1 MLLITTLFNQN
12 SHISILGKYM
22 TFNDRLTMKIIKKL
36 LLSPWTALVTLVLV
50 LGIKIAEPVFVEST
64 RLNYFDQL
72 ITSREATVNKNIY
85 TVNIDE
91 AALDKY
97 GQWPLPRGEYAKI
110 VEDLYRRGA
119 GLVVLNIIMPDS
131 DRSKQDAVLAR
142 AMEKFPV
149 VLGSVPSE
157 RTKNTPR
164 TPGSA
169 VINSEFQDQIVQYP
183 GLIANVPLLENAAAG
198 VGIVNTLPEID
209 GVNRRLPLIV
219 SVNEK
224 IYASMSI
231 EVLRVAAGDN
241 TVQVKLSPIG
251 VEKMR
256 IPKFG
261 PITTDELG
269 RIWVD
274 TTQKSKSTGLT
285 ELPANFDGAIV
296 IVGTSAAGLG
306 NPVPTAQGAMWPQD
320 YQAAAIGTMIN
331 GVNIQRPDYADGL
344 EIIAI
349 ASAGILLLI
358 LTRWVY
364 VGLASVVVLT
374 VGGYFASRWAF
385 VNYLFLFDA
394 TAFIGSTVLV
404 ALHAYGVK
412 FVSEFLQKQA
422 IKKQFAGYCS
432 KEVVEMLQKDPDLIK
447 RGVRKDVSVMFSD
460 LRGFTPIGEHYGDDV
475 AGLGKYMNGYM
486 DAISK
491 PIMDNKG
498 MVIKYVGDA
507 SMHIHGAPIEDT
519 NHARTIVAVGLQMLD
534 AVDAYTKEMEA
545 QGLPPAAM
553 GWGCNTGIG
562 FIGEMGSTDRHSY
575 DILGDMVSTAARLE
589 ARCKAYGVLCIIGAE
604 TYNRT
609 KDDFFYLMI
618 DNLQPKGKSV
628 ADLIYTALRPNGDD
642 WSKDLV
648 RYNEMQLLYKSK
660 KFDEAAAMCSKMK
673 GTFGGQMDKY
683 YKIWIERCDFMKQ
696 QDLGDN
702 WQGEFIAHEK

>member
-1 MLLITTLFNQN
+1 MLKK
-12 SHISILGKYM
+12 IL
-22 TFNDRLTMKIIKKL
+22 T
-36 LLSPWTALVTLVLV
+36 SPWTALITLVLV
-50 LGIKIAEPVFVEST
+50 VGVRVADPTFVESV
-64 RLNYFDQL
+64 RLRYFDTL
-72 ITSREATVNKNIY
+72 ITAKEPTYNNIV

-91 AALDKY
+91 ASLDKY
-97 GQWPLPRGEYAKI
+97 GQWPLPRAKYAEI
-110 VEDLYRRGA
+110 VRDLYSRGA
-119 GLVVLNIIMPDS
+119 GLVVLNILMPEP
-131 DRSKQDAVLAR
+131 DRTGGDNVLGQTLK
-142 AMEKFPV
+142 EFPV
-149 VLGSVPSE
+149 VLSSTPAQK
-157 RTKNTPR
+157 TKNSPR
-164 TPGSA
+164 VPGSA
-169 VINSEFQDQIVQYP
+169 VLNPEHLDQIIQYP
-183 GLIANVPLLENAAAG
+183 GLIANIPQLENSAAG
-198 VGIVNTLPEID
+198 IGITNTLPEVD

-219 SVNEK
+219 TVDGK
-224 IYASMSI
+224 LYPSMAM
-231 EVLRVAAGDN
+231 ETLRVAAGDS
-241 TVQVKLSPIG
+241 TFQVKLFEGG

-261 PITTDELG
+261 PVATDSLG
-269 RIWVD
+269 RIWID
-274 TTQKSKSTGLT
+274 WSQQSRSFSLT
-285 ELPANFDGAIV
+285 SLPKDLEGAIV
-296 IVGTSAAGLG
+296 IVGPSAAGIG
-306 NPVPTAQGAMWPQD
+306 NPLPTSKGAIWPHEA
-320 YQAAAIGTMIN
+320 QAAVIGTMIN
-331 GVNIQRPDYADGL
+331 GVVIQRPDYADGA
-344 EIIAI
+344 EILAI
-349 ASAGILLLI
+349 AVSGIILLF

-364 VGLASVVVLT
+364 VGLATTLIIA
-374 VGGYFASRWAF
+374 VGGYFASRYAF
-385 VNYLFLFDA
+385 SNFLFLFDA
-394 TAFIGSTVLV
+394 TAITAGTVVV

-412 FVSEFLQKQA
+412 FISEFLQKQA

-507 SMHIHGAPIEDT
+507 SMHIHGAPIEDP
-519 NHARTIVAVGLQMLD
+519 NHARTIVAVGLPMLD

-609 KDDFFYLMI
+609 KDDFFYLCI

-628 ADLIYTALRPNGDD
+628 ADLIYTALRPNGQD
-642 WSKDLV
+642 WTKDLV
-648 RYNEMQLLYKSK
+648 QYNEMQALYKSK
-660 KFDEAAAMCSKMK
+660 KFDDAAAMCKKLK

-696 QDLGDN
+696 QDLPEN
-702 WQGEFIAHEK
+702 WNGEFIAHEK